1 MIGKIAII
9 GATGIGDAVLYI
21 VNEDEIVELSNE
33 IQTVECGDLAI
44 DAQECIEA
52 LEKVAVALSLSIQDV
67 KVALQQA
74 TCTAPIAKKALEEL
88 KDSMMYYEDYVATWR
103 DECKAECKEG
113 WYFKSSLHN
122 YDKRRCF
129 KPKTYWN
136 RIRSNPE

>member
-33 IQTVECGDLAI
+33 IQTVECGDLTI
-44 DAQECIEA
+44 DAQECIET
-52 LEKVAVALSLSIQDV
+52 LGKVPVALSLSIQDV

-74 TCTAPIAKKALEEL
+74 TCTAPIAKEALEEL
-88 KDSMMYYEDYVATWR
+88 KDSMMYYEDYVNAWR
-103 DECKAECKEG
+103 EECKVGCKEG
-113 WYFKSSLHN
+113 WFFKSSLHN